1 MAASSTMSS
10 SMATSTV
17 AVPGGEGGSSGGTG
31 STGSNGG
38 SGVDGAAASIASSP
52 TSTSSSALAGARA
65 TGDARLWAAG
75 VGVGLVGVVGGLI

>member
-1 MAASSTMSS
+1 MATSSTMPS

-17 AVPGGEGGSSGGTG
+17 AVPGGEGASSGGTG

-52 TSTSSSALAGARA
+52 TSTSSSYESSVSRDLFQSIPATIALRM
-65 TGDARLWAAG
+65 TILWKNDS
-75 VGVGLVGVVGGLI
+75 